1 MKTQRFTVLIERD
14 EDGMLVATVPAL
26 KNCYTQARTMEELV
40 PRVREVIGLCLE
52 FDEPISLELVGVQ
65 QIEVPLPR
73 AKRRAAPVTNS
84 HTSTSRKRRRREP
97 TSGRPR

>member
-1 MKTQRFTVLIERD
+1 MRTQRFTVLIERD
-14 EDGMLVATVPAL
+14 EDGMLVATVPSL
-26 KNCYTQARTMEELV
+26 KNCYTQARTMEELL

-65 QIEVPLPR
+65 QVEVPLPR
-73 AKRRAAPVTNS
+73 GKRGAAPLTDS
-84 HTSTSRKRRRREP
+84 RASTSRKRSRREP